1 MKIWIAFLQ
10 MMNQP
15 QTACK
20 SGNFLATKTFQ
31 FILINFSPTPIE
43 VIRDHS
49 MSHQVVE
56 NDSLEENE
64 VEIDIDS
71 KTVFDTIDLDFEI
84 SPKNRGSSE
93 NSGENDT
100 MESSGDY

>member
-1 MKIWIAFLQ
+1 
-10 MMNQP
+10 MNQP

-20 SGNFLATKTFQ
+20 LGKFLASKTFQ
-31 FILINFSPTPIE
+31 FLTYFSPTPIE

-84 SPKNRGSSE
+84 SPKKRGSSE
-93 NSGENDT
+93 NSDENYT

>member
-1 MKIWIAFLQ
+1 
-10 MMNQP
+10 MNQP

-20 SGNFLATKTFQ
+20 LGKFLAWKTFQ
-31 FILINFSPTPIE
+31 FLTNFSPTPIE
-43 VIRDHS
+43 AIRDHA

-56 NDSLEENE
+56 SDPLKGNE

-93 NSGENDT
+93 NNVENDT
-100 MESSGDY
+100 IESSGDY

>member
-1 MKIWIAFLQ
+1 
-10 MMNQP
+10 
-15 QTACK
+15 
-20 SGNFLATKTFQ
+20 
-31 FILINFSPTPIE
+31 
-43 VIRDHS
+43 

-93 NSGENDT
+93 NSDENDT